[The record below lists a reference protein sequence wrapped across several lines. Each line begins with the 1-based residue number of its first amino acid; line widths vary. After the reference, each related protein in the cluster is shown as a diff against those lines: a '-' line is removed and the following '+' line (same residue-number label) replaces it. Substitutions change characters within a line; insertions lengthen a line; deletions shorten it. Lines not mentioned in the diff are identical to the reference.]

1 MGEKWPPFGRGV
13 LCSYSSQSY
22 LTSQSRE
29 RRRRRRKKSTI
40 GPPFNLGVR
49 KKIDDVCFTQ
59 RNKFAAHA
67 LLTVTRVYFKEKN
80 LDSNSKI
87 KMYSV
92 STYFEFS
99 CAKLDF
105 HVPKIKDSGSFQ
117 KTIMWLNFE
126 I

>member
-29 RRRRRRKKSTI
+29 RRRRRKKSTI

-80 LDSNSKI
+80 WTQIQKSKCI
-87 KMYSV
+87 LLV
-92 STYFEFS
+92 F
-99 CAKLDF
+99 
-105 HVPKIKDSGSFQ
+105 
-117 KTIMWLNFE
+117 
-126 I
+126 